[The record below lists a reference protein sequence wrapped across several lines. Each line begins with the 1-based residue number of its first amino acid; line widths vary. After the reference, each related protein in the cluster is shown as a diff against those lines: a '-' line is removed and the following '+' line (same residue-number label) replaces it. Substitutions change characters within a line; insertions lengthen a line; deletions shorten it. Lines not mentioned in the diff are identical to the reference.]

1 MKKIILFTSI
11 LFFAF
16 SFSNVK
22 AQTIDSVVVTN
33 PILCYGDF
41 ATANAYI
48 TQLSPANPIQYRN
61 YRYATPTFLIS
72 EGSSAITT
80 GTVQP
85 FSNLIAGDKLMVIV
99 DSLAFS
105 NATLGMSLF
114 QQSQFVLAN
123 TDPSILDT
131 YAYTV
136 FGASQL
142 VATASQIAFN
152 LCNGDCNA
160 SENIVITGG
169 TPPYSIVDFNGNT
182 GVISIFDTTY
192 SNLCANTYSLN
203 ITDNNGCI
211 TTPAITSFTI
221 SEPTALVPNGNIS
234 SNYNGQD
241 ISCFGAADGEITAS
255 ISGGTPSYTYS
266 IDGVNFGPS
275 NIFSNLSAGTY
286 TITYQD
292 ANGCDTSEV
301 FTLTNPADLSGALSI
316 TQQVSCN
323 GVADGS
329 IQFVVNNINTG
340 TPGYQYSIDGGTI
353 FQGSNIFAGLAG
365 GQTHTVIVEDANGCQ
380 AFASIFL
387 PEPSAITFSVSSSN
401 FNGFG
406 VTCNGAT
413 DGQIIIFSPSGGTPN
428 YDYSITGGAP
438 FSSTMIHNGL
448 GAGTYAVT
456 VRDASGCTNDTT
468 ITITEPL
475 PFTINAA
482 TTSSY
487 NGSDVSCPSACDGT
501 VDVTQLNGV
510 GSITYNMTSFLPQTS
525 ASWTN
530 VCGGLSFGTYTIN
543 ATDANGCTANTTI
556 TLTEP
561 LPWVYSVDSVK
572 ETCNSANG
580 QAAITVTQGGT
591 GSLAYSWNPT
601 GQINPTASNL
611 VTGIYT
617 VTVTDINIC
626 SFTEDIFVDEADITL
641 DFDSVPPCNGGNDG
655 SATVNPNG
663 TPPYQITWFNGDTT
677 NTTIGLAP
685 GFYSV
690 TVVDATGCLVTDSV
704 EVPVGANVD
713 VTLDSLNSM
722 LNVACFGY
730 PSSGVT
736 VNATGGT
743 GANTYLYHI
752 PNTFPIPQASNTFSG
767 LYAGTY
773 PIYATDANGCSN
785 SVVVTISQ
793 PDQLIFTTFSEDV
806 SCNLGADGM
815 ASIDT
820 IYGGTAPYTYL
831 WSTGE
836 ITPIISNLSAGT
848 YTVQATDANGCLSN
862 PTVDTIVINEP
873 PVLQS
878 AITILSHSNCAGA
891 QSLAT
896 GEISVAVSGGTAG
909 YSYLW
914 NTGAT
919 SASINLLL
927 PGIYIVVVTDANG
940 CTISDT
946 AEILSGSNPD
956 LAVVIQNVSCFGA
969 NDGMMFTSATGGTTP
984 YQFTADGG
992 SNFVPSGTPFGPS
1005 GQAGYFITVVDSLG
1019 CTDSDSVYVSEPDL
1033 LQVTSINIQNVSCYD
1048 SANGELE
1055 VLFTGGTA
1063 PFTYLWD
1070 NGQTTQTAVNLVP
1083 GNYSVLVT
1091 DTNGCND
1098 NSFTVA
1104 ITQPD
1109 SLYISSLTSTEV
1121 LCNGGNTGTATVVAA
1136 GGTPNYS
1143 YNWSS
1148 GSITDVASALT
1159 TGTYS
1164 VTVTDNNSCSR
1175 NSSIVVTEPIALST
1189 TFIKDSVTCIGGAD
1203 GWATVLVSG
1212 GITPYTYLWD
1222 NGSTAATANNL
1233 AAGYHTVTITDANGC
1248 ILIDSVDILEPSF
1261 SITIDS
1267 LIISDITCHD
1277 ADNASITVLATGGQL
1292 PYMYS
1297 SNNGFN
1303 QQSTI
1308 GFTNLGPNTYIM
1320 YVQDSRGCEDRDT
1333 VEIVNPDSLYIDT
1346 TIFSHVQCYGMNNG
1360 SIQDI
1365 IAFGGTAP
1373 YEYSVNLGAH
1383 HANMAYFNGYG
1394 PGTYTVQVFD
1404 VNNCAAQDII
1414 IITEPDELDVTI
1426 TTSNWNSYQI
1436 RCNGGASGFADI
1448 TVSGGVAPYIK
1459 TVLDNIGDT
1468 VVSSLNSNVTGLS
1481 AGTYSFVIMDANGCT
1496 YTETIIFNEP
1506 AAITHNFIATHVSC
1520 DGWSNGSLTD
1530 IVSGGVGT
1538 STSYIYAWS
1547 TGDSTYSLTSIPVG
1561 TYTMTV
1567 VDDNNCVSVDS
1578 YTINDNNALN
1588 VTASATPVSCY
1599 DYCDGIINA
1608 NVTGG
1613 MPNVNSSGVPV
1624 YAYQWNDILSQTTA
1638 SAIGLCV
1645 DNTTNAT
1652 DYTCIVTDGQ
1662 GCTDTLN
1669 YMLNQPGPLH
1679 VTASIT
1685 AEISCNLDNDGRL
1698 TAAVTGGNGGT
1709 TYLWNNWTSWNGNA
1723 INNGLSVGSYVVVAK
1738 DNKGCLDTTEIY
1750 LSQPSALSISVTETD
1765 VNCYDIFDGTI
1776 TADADGGTVIG
1787 IQQYIYDWSNG
1798 LNETIDISTATGLN
1812 PGIYTVT
1819 ATDDNGCTI
1828 TSETIY
1834 ITQPANPLS
1843 IIVDSTDE
1851 TCNLNDG
1858 SATAFVLG
1866 GTQPYAY
1873 DWSNGG
1879 TTNPL
1884 VNLAPGLYTVDITD
1898 ANGCTIS
1905 DETFVNGVQNI
1916 FLPGNLSSIDSTVC
1930 LGATIFLEI
1939 EEKPNLTYEWENG
1952 YKQAD
1957 RWVTPTDLINV
1968 YTLSITDLNCANPY
1982 TVSATINVEAIDP
1995 LPSTNPL
2002 PENGPYATI
2011 VKGES
2016 IEIFSNN
2023 MDCDTY
2029 EWTWVAD
2036 TMGTRTITDIPEA
2049 SGWYHVAVDSA
2060 GCLGFDSIYVVVGVK
2075 PYDAIT
2081 PNGDGFNDVWNV
2093 LDIASYP
2100 DAVVQ
2105 VFNRWGALVHETLGG
2120 LDYAAWDGTKEGK
2133 ELPVGTYYYI
2143 IDLKT
2148 DDIPQT
2154 GPITIIR

>member
-1 MKKIILFTSI
+1 MKKILLFTSI

-16 SFSNVK
+16 SIGSVK
-22 AQTIDSVVVTN
+22 AQTVNTITIST
-33 PILCYGDF
+33 PITCYGDQ
-41 ATANAYI
+41 ATATVCLNQTTPPNPVSIVLQFQNVLGWWI
-48 TQLSPANPIQYRN
+48 TWATTAQTTGLCSNFPSLIPGNYQILVVDSTLYKSTTPPGQNPLSIFDSQTFTVVGVPQLS
-61 YRYATPTFLIS
+61 
-72 EGSSAITT
+72 
-80 GTVQP
+80 
-85 FSNLIAGDKLMVIV
+85 
-99 DSLAFS
+99 
-105 NATLGMSLF
+105 
-114 QQSQFVLAN
+114 
-123 TDPSILDT
+123 
-131 YAYTV
+131 
-136 FGASQL
+136 
-142 VATASQIAFN
+142 ATATQSAFN
-152 LCNGDCNA
+152 LCNGDCDA
-160 SENIVITGG
+160 SENISIMGG
-169 TPPYSIVDFNGNT
+169 TPPYSITMSGQTDILGLF
-182 GVISIFDTTY
+182 SIDTTY
-192 SNLCANTYSLN
+192 TNLCGNTYN
-203 ITDNNGCI
+203 ATIVDVNGCS
-211 TTPAITSFTI
+211 TTPVATSFVI
-221 SEPTALVPNGNIS
+221 ADPPALVPNGSIS
-234 SNYNGQD
+234 SNYSGQN
-241 ISCFGAADGEITAS
+241 ISCFGATDGEITAS
-255 ISGGTPSYTYS
+255 ISGGTSPYTYS
-266 IDGVNFGPS
+266 IDGINFSSS

-301 FTLTNPADLSGALSI
+301 LILTNPADLSGSLSI

-323 GVADGS
+323 SVADGS
-329 IQFVVNNINTG
+329 IQFVVSNINTG

-353 FQGSNIFAGLAG
+353 FQGSNIFTGLAG
-365 GQTHTVIVEDANGCQ
+365 GQNHTIIVEDVNGCQ
-380 AFASIFL
+380 ASASLFL
-387 PEPSAITFSVSSSN
+387 PEPSVITFSVSSAN

-406 VTCNGAT
+406 VSCNGST

-428 YDYSITGGAP
+428 YDYSITGGTP

-448 GAGTYAVT
+448 GAGTYVVT
-456 VRDASGCTNDTT
+456 VRDASSCVNDTT
-468 ITITEPL
+468 IIITEPL

-482 TTSSY
+482 ATSSY
-487 NGSDVSCPSACDGT
+487 NGSDVSCPTACDGT

-525 ASWTN
+525 TSWTN
-530 VCGGLSFGTYTIN
+530 VCGSLSFGAYTIN
-543 ATDANGCTANTTI
+543 ATDANGCTANTAI

-561 LPWVYSVDSVK
+561 LPWVYAVDSVK

-580 QAAITVTQGGT
+580 QASISVTQGGT
-591 GSLAYSWNPT
+591 GGLAYSWTPT
-601 GQINPTASNL
+601 GQINSTASNL

-617 VTVTDINIC
+617 VTVTDINSC

-793 PDQLIFTTFSEDV
+793 PDQLIFTTLLADV
-806 SCNLGADGM
+806 SCSLGADGM
-815 ASIDT
+815 VSIDT

-831 WSTGE
+831 WSTGA
-836 ITPIISNLSAGT
+836 ITPIISGLTAGM
-848 YTVQATDANGCLSN
+848 YTVQATDANGCLSS
-862 PTVDTIVINEP
+862 PTSDTIIINEP
-873 PVLQS
+873 PALQS
-878 AITILSHSNCAGA
+878 SVTVLSHSNCAGA
-891 QSLAT
+891 QTLAT
-896 GEISVAVSGGTAG
+896 GEISVSISGGTSG
-909 YSYLW
+909 YTYLW
-914 NTGAT
+914 STGAVT
-919 SASINLLL
+919 PSINLLM
-927 PGIYIVVVTDANG
+927 PGVYTVVATDANG

-946 AEILSGSNPD
+946 AEILSGTNPD

-1005 GQAGYFITVVDSLG
+1005 GQEGYFITVVDSLG

-1033 LQVTSINIQNVSCYD
+1033 LQVTSFNIQNVSCYD

-1055 VLFTGGTA
+1055 VIFTGGTA

-1070 NGQTTQTAVNLVP
+1070 NGQTNQTAVNLVP
-1083 GNYSVLVT
+1083 GNYSVLIT
-1091 DTNGCND
+1091 DTNNCND
-1098 NSFTVA
+1098 NSFIVA

-1109 SLYISSLTSTEV
+1109 SLYISSLSSTEV
-1121 LCNGGNTGTATVVAA
+1121 LCNGDSTGSATVVAS
-1136 GGTPNYS
+1136 GGTSNYS
-1143 YNWSS
+1143 YAWSS
-1148 GSITDVASALT
+1148 GALTDVASNLFS
-1159 TGTYS
+1159 GTYS
-1164 VTVTDNNSCSR
+1164 VTVSDINGCSR
-1175 NSSIVVTEPIALST
+1175 NSSIVVTEPNALNT
-1189 TFIKDSVTCIGGAD
+1189 TYIKDSVTCIGGSD
-1203 GWATVLVSG
+1203 GWATALVSG
-1212 GITPYTYLWD
+1212 GVTPYNYLWD
-1222 NGSTAATANNL
+1222 NGSILATANNL

-1248 ILIDSVDILEPSF
+1248 ILIDSVNILEPSF
-1261 SITIDS
+1261 SISIDS
-1267 LIISDITCHD
+1267 LIISEITCHD

-1297 SNNGFN
+1297 TNNGFN

-1320 YVQDSRGCEDRDT
+1320 YVEDARGCVDRDT

-1346 TIFSHVQCYGMNNG
+1346 TVFSHVQCYGMNNG
-1360 SIQDI
+1360 SIQAI
-1365 IAFGGTAP
+1365 SAFGGTSP

-1436 RCNGGASGFADI
+1436 KCNGDASGFADI
-1448 TVSGGVAPYIK
+1448 TASGGIAPYLK

-1468 VVSSLNSNVTGLS
+1468 VVSSINSNITGLT
-1481 AGTYSFVIMDANGCT
+1481 AGTYTFIIMDANGCT
-1496 YTETIIFNEP
+1496 YTETIIYNEP
-1506 AAITHNFIATHVSC
+1506 TVITHNFIATHVSC

-1530 IVSGGVGT
+1530 VVSGGVGT
-1538 STSYIYAWS
+1538 STSYIYAWD

-1567 VDDNNCVSVDS
+1567 IDNNNCVSVDS

-1588 VTASATPVSCY
+1588 VTVTATPVSCY
-1599 DYCDGIINA
+1599 DYCDGIINT

-1624 YAYQWNDILSQTTA
+1624 YAYQWNDILSQTTET
-1638 SAIGLCV
+1638 AIGLCA
-1645 DNTTNAT
+1645 DNTTNTT
-1652 DYTCIVTDGQ
+1652 DYTCVVTDGQ

-1669 YMLNQPGPLH
+1669 YTLTQPDSLS
-1679 VTASIT
+1679 VIASILT
-1685 AEISCNLDNDGRL
+1685 EISCNLDNDGRL
-1698 TAAVTGGNGGT
+1698 TATVTGGNGGT
-1709 TYLWNNWTSWNGNA
+1709 TYLWNDWTSWNGNPV
-1723 INNGLSVGSYVVVAK
+1723 NNNLSVGSYVVVAK
-1738 DNKGCLDTTEIY
+1738 DNNGCMDTTEIY
-1750 LSQPSALSISVTETD
+1750 LAEPSAMSVSVNETD
-1765 VNCYDIFDGTI
+1765 VNCFDKDDGKI
-1776 TADADGGTVIG
+1776 TATASGGTVIG
-1787 IQQYIYDWSNG
+1787 IQQYIYDWTSG
-1798 LNETIDISTATGLN
+1798 LNEQVVISTATGLS

-1828 TSETIY
+1828 TSETVY

-1843 IIVDSTDE
+1843 ILVDSTDE
-1851 TCNLNDG
+1851 TCELNDG

-1866 GTQPYAY
+1866 GTMPYTY
-1873 DWSNGG
+1873 TWDNGS
-1879 TTNPL
+1879 TTNPIS
-1884 VNLAPGLYTVDITD
+1884 NLSPGLYTVDVTD
-1898 ANGCTIS
+1898 ANGCPIS
-1905 DETFVNGVQNI
+1905 NETFVNGVKNI

-1930 LGATIFLEI
+1930 LGATILLEI

-1957 RWVTPTDLINV
+1957 RMVTPTNPVNV

-1982 TVSATINVEAIDP
+1982 IVSAIINVEAVDP

-2016 IEIFSNN
+2016 IDIFSNN
-2023 MDCDTY
+2023 MNCDTY

-2036 TMGTRTITDIPEA
+2036 TIGTRTITDNPEA
-2049 SGWYHVAVDSA
+2049 SGWYHIEVDSA

-2093 LDIASYP
+2093 LDIVSYP
-2100 DAVVQ
+2100 NAVVQ

-2120 LDYAAWDGTKEGK
+2120 IDYSPWDGTKDGK

-2148 DDIPQT
+2148 DDAPQT